1 MPRKKYTKEFK
12 IQVVKQVIE
21 EGKKITEIAKELELP
36 RDMVY
41 RWITEYEAN
50 GDEAFSG
57 HGNARINSEFEI
69 KKLKNQIESIQKE
82 CEILKKYSTFL
93 KEQNSKSF
101 NL

>member
-1 MPRKKYTKEFK
+1 MQRKKYNKEFK

-21 EGKKITEIAKELELP
+21 EGKKITQIAKELELS
-36 RDMVY
+36 RDLVY
-41 RWITEYEAN
+41 RWINEYETH

-69 KKLKNQIESIQKE
+69 KKLKSQIESLQQE

-93 KEQNSKSF
+93 KEQNNKNF
-101 NL
+101 NS